1 MTEIWRKGLVLVLLT
16 VCILGCANAATDQG
30 DASALGVMFSGLNS
44 PQQLTGWTANNGDP
58 CGQSWKGVTCSD
70 QRVTEIKL
78 SNLALSGSVGY
89 SLQSLTSLKELD
101 LSNNNLAGDIPYDI
115 PQNLQRLNLAFNQF
129 TGSVPYSINQ
139 MHSLQY
145 LNLAHN
151 QLQNQLSDM
160 FGPLSSLSTLDLSF
174 NSLTGDLPES
184 FKNLTSMNSMYLQN
198 NQLTGTID
206 VLANL
211 PLNTLWVTVIILLF
225 PYNVNDPVILT
236 FVIVVFMSHRYV
248 SNNHFTGWIPD
259 QLKSINLQKDGNS
272 WSLGPAPPPPPGTP
286 PATRNNRNHK
296 SGSNSSPSDGD
307 SSGGPGGG
315 SKSGIGGG
323 VIAGIV
329 ISILIVGALVAFF
342 LVKRR
347 SRRTSSDIEKLDN
360 QPFAPLPSNEV
371 QDSNLNMLCMLKVV
385 EMQRTYDVNNSVEMK
400 SIQSASSVD
409 TKTFDTPASINL
421 RPPPVD
427 RHKSFDEEDFSK
439 KPFVVKKA
447 VAAPKNVASYSIADL
462 QMATGSFSVEN
473 LLGEGSFGRFYRAQF
488 DDSQVLAV
496 KKINSSVLP
505 SELSDDF
512 IEVVLNISELHHTNV
527 TKLVGYCSEHGQH
540 LLVYEFHKNGSLH
553 EFLHLSDEYSKPLIW
568 NSRVK
573 IALGTARALESSQP
587 VEGDAVNLLLLF
599 FPLHLH
605 HACETVHQ
613 FYVDCVQVLP
623 TLVTR
628 PFEPCKARYLHEGCS
643 PSIVHKNIKSENIL
657 LDAEL
662 NPHLSDSGLA
672 TFIPNADQVLNHD
685 DVTMSGYGA
694 PEVTMSGQYSLKS
707 DVYSFGVV
715 MLELLTGRK
724 PFDSTRPRLEQS
736 LVRWATPQ
744 LHDIDAL
751 SKMVDPALEGLYPVK
766 SLSRFADVIALCVQP
781 EPEFRPPMSEVVQA
795 LVRLVQRANMS
806 KRTIGTDQGASQR
819 TDNAVA
825 DDAHDYAS

>member
-1 MTEIWRKGLVLVLLT
+1 
-16 VCILGCANAATDQG
+16 
-30 DASALGVMFSGLNS
+30 MFSGLNS

-78 SNLALSGSVGY
+78 PNLALSGSVGY

-211 PLNTLWVTVIILLF
+211 PLDTL
-225 PYNVNDPVILT
+225 
-236 FVIVVFMSHRYV
+236 YV

-371 QDSNLNMLCMLKVV
+371 Q
-385 EMQRTYDVNNSVEMK
+385 EMK

-512 IEVVLNISELHHTNV
+512 IEVVSNISELHHTNV

-573 IALGTARALESSQP
+573 IALGTARALE
-587 VEGDAVNLLLLF
+587 
-599 FPLHLH
+599 
-605 HACETVHQ
+605 
-613 FYVDCVQVLP
+613 
-623 TLVTR
+623 
-628 PFEPCKARYLHEGCS
+628 YLHEGCS

-672 TFIPNADQVLNHD
+672 AFIPNADQVLNHD

-806 KRTIGTDQGASQR
+806 KRTIGTDQSASQR

-825 DDAHDYAS
+825 DDAHDYVS

>member
-30 DASALGVMFSGLNS
+30 DAVCGIQRTYLIALPFSCQNFVSFVYCLQSFHLAFKASALGVMFSGLNS

-211 PLNTLWVTVIILLF
+211 PLDTLWVTVIILLF

-385 EMQRTYDVNNSVEMK
+385 EMQRTYDVNNSV
-400 SIQSASSVD
+400 
-409 TKTFDTPASINL
+409 
-421 RPPPVD
+421 
-427 RHKSFDEEDFSK
+427 
-439 KPFVVKKA
+439 
-447 VAAPKNVASYSIADL
+447 
-462 QMATGSFSVEN
+462 
-473 LLGEGSFGRFYRAQF
+473 
-488 DDSQVLAV
+488 
-496 KKINSSVLP
+496 
-505 SELSDDF
+505 
-512 IEVVLNISELHHTNV
+512 
-527 TKLVGYCSEHGQH
+527 
-540 LLVYEFHKNGSLH
+540 
-553 EFLHLSDEYSKPLIW
+553 
-568 NSRVK
+568 
-573 IALGTARALESSQP
+573 
-587 VEGDAVNLLLLF
+587 
-599 FPLHLH
+599 
-605 HACETVHQ
+605 
-613 FYVDCVQVLP
+613 
-623 TLVTR
+623 
-628 PFEPCKARYLHEGCS
+628 
-643 PSIVHKNIKSENIL
+643 
-657 LDAEL
+657 
-662 NPHLSDSGLA
+662 
-672 TFIPNADQVLNHD
+672 
-685 DVTMSGYGA
+685 
-694 PEVTMSGQYSLKS
+694 
-707 DVYSFGVV
+707 
-715 MLELLTGRK
+715 
-724 PFDSTRPRLEQS
+724 
-736 LVRWATPQ
+736 
-744 LHDIDAL
+744 
-751 SKMVDPALEGLYPVK
+751 
-766 SLSRFADVIALCVQP
+766 
-781 EPEFRPPMSEVVQA
+781 
-795 LVRLVQRANMS
+795 
-806 KRTIGTDQGASQR
+806 
-819 TDNAVA
+819 
-825 DDAHDYAS
+825 